1 MFISKDKI
9 VKALGKLK
17 GQADALLA
25 DDEKMD
31 SFLKDAE
38 TKLARIPK
46 VGKDLANVPLLI
58 EMLRSYKKGEYRRI
72 PSKSIKAIAAALI
85 YFVIPTDLIPDWI
98 PVAGMADDAAVLAY
112 VWSKIKD
119 DAAEYKKWQVKSG
132 KAEKTSKILPVRKKK

>member
-1 MFISKDKI
+1 MIISRDKI
-9 VKALGKLK
+9 VEALGKLK

-38 TKLARIPK
+38 AKLARIPK

-85 YFVIPTDLIPDWI
+85 
-98 PVAGMADDAAVLAY
+98 
-112 VWSKIKD
+112 S
-119 DAAEYKKWQVKSG
+119 SN
-132 KAEKTSKILPVRKKK
+132 